1 MAVSGTDLVEAAP
14 LRSGAATSI
23 ALAISREST
32 LKWLTLGGIALIDAV
47 WIAASDFHLVFAG
60 AAGPIICALLFAAAA
75 YFFRVVRRNP
85 TLFILT
91 DTLAQLIAC
100 FAVCGVLSYLVMSTN
115 LPLADGELAAID
127 RALGFDWPRFIRW
140 IQARP
145 AVDYTL
151 WLVYHSS
158 IVQMFTIVFLLSH
171 WRQDRARELSGTI
184 IISLALT
191 IVIAGALPAAGAYPY
206 YRPAHP
212 EIVAEMWLSDF
223 SPLRDGSLR
232 WLDPMRMEGLISFPS
247 FHTILSLLFIHVTR
261 DTKGLFAASIV
272 LNGAILVSTLTAGGH
287 YLADVLAG
295 ALVTALS
302 VILYRTVCK
311 SRRSTAQSQASE
323 PSGPG
328 SLIPRP
334 AS

>member
-158 IVQMFTIVFLLSH
+158 IVQMFTIVF
-171 WRQDRARELSGTI
+171 
-184 IISLALT
+184 
-191 IVIAGALPAAGAYPY
+191 AGALPAAGAYPY

>member
-158 IVQMFTIVFLLSH
+158 IVQMFMIVFLPAARLSA
-171 WRQDRARELSGTI
+171 WCFFNRARLVRVLVSCSMI
-184 IISLALT
+184 WMFSMYCFMFARFSASSLFRSS
-191 IVIAGALPAAGAYPY
+191 
-206 YRPAHP
+206 RP
-212 EIVAEMWLSDF
+212 VDF
-223 SPLRDGSLR
+223 SDR
-232 WLDPMRMEGLISFPS
+232 
-247 FHTILSLLFIHVTR
+247 
-261 DTKGLFAASIV
+261 
-272 LNGAILVSTLTAGGH
+272 
-287 YLADVLAG
+287 
-295 ALVTALS
+295 
-302 VILYRTVCK
+302 
-311 SRRSTAQSQASE
+311 
-323 PSGPG
+323 
-328 SLIPRP
+328 
-334 AS
+334 